1 MSRLNYHCR
10 ILTGLFA
17 MALVLVMPVQ
27 AWAESTSNIQLT
39 KRGEEAA
46 RLLGI
51 EGPVQK
57 FIDLKNSGK
66 AETYDK
72 EAAKLQLNIIRK
84 VMTAGVELRTV
95 SAKLDREI
103 VFEQQAVDKLTR
115 QRDFNVAV
123 ITNTNFLQLGI
134 LSIIID
140 GPLEES
146 HQSSRVLAGN
156 ELNVVSGALVGA
168 LAILAFWELK
178 GGSRHSQVEP
188 NMLGQPLGL
197 EPPADEKIPS
207 MMWTYL
213 NSVSPTSPHGLTR
226 REQLIEYWKTAKVV
240 PININKQ
247 STIEQVS
254 AFGPSHRRRRETIKL
269 INSRVIMLYDLRAM
283 IDLLNS
289 GLVDLLQALD

>member
-1 MSRLNYHCR
+1 MTRLKTRDR
-10 ILTGLFA
+10 IVTGFFALALLFVCPLR
-17 MALVLVMPVQ
+17 AL
-27 AWAESTSNIQLT
+27 AESTSNVQLS
-39 KRGEEAA
+39 KQGQEAA

-51 EGPVQK
+51 EGQVQK
-57 FIDLKNSGK
+57 FIDLKNAGK
-66 AETYDK
+66 AETFDRG
-72 EAAKLQLNIIRK
+72 AAKLQLYIIRR
-84 VMTAGVELRTV
+84 VMTAGVQLRAV

-103 VFEQQAVDKLTR
+103 TFEQQAVDKLTR

-123 ITNTNFLQLGI
+123 ITNANFLQLGI
-134 LSIIID
+134 LSMIID

-146 HQSSRVLAGN
+146 HQSGRVLAGN
-156 ELNVVSGALVGA
+156 ELNVVSGGLVGA

-178 GGSRHSQVEP
+178 GGTRHSQPEP

-197 EPPADEKIPS
+197 DPPADEKIPS
-207 MMWTYL
+207 LMWTYL
-213 NSVSPTSPHGLTR
+213 NSVSPTSQHGLTR
-226 REQLIEYWKTAKVV
+226 REQLIEYWKTAKVI
-240 PININKQ
+240 PINISKQ

-254 AFGPSHRRRRETIKL
+254 AFGPSHRRRRETIRL